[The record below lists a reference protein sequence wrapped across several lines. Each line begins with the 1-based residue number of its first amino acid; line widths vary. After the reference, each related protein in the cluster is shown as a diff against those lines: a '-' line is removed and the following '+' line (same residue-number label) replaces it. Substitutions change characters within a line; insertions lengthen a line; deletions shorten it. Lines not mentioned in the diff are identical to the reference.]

1 MPTGDHPR
9 RLLHPDEALYRRLID
24 LAPDAMIGVD
34 ERGRIVLV
42 NAQAET
48 LFGYHRDQL
57 IGQSI
62 ELLVPDQ
69 ARGVHPAHRRSYLDD
84 PHPRPMG
91 LGLQL
96 AARRFDGSEFPAEI
110 SLGAIETD
118 RGRIVSASIRDV
130 SDRQAADRERE
141 QLVLQAERDR
151 SERQLLQA
159 QRLEGLGQLAG
170 GVAHDFNN
178 LLAVI
183 SNYAAF
189 AYEAV
194 EQSLKAT
201 GDETLRTPLRDIT
214 QIERAAAAAAHLTR
228 QLLTFARRDLVRPQ
242 PLDLAA
248 LVAETADM
256 LQRSLGEDVQL
267 RVHSAP
273 GLLPVL
279 ADHGQLQQ
287 VLVNLAINARYAMP
301 QGGVLTIGTRNEHDE
316 HGSWVELTVSDT
328 GVGMDEE
335 TLVRVFEPFFTTRA
349 SDQGTGLG
357 LSTVYG
363 IVSQAGGTAGFSS
376 TVGVGTT
383 FTARF
388 PVSSVE
394 ADPLH
399 GAAEQATHRVGATVL
414 VVDDESGIRD
424 VVRRIL
430 LRHDHV
436 VLLAGG
442 GEEALRVA
450 RQHRGGIDV
459 LLTDVIMPGINGPD
473 LAVALLATRPGMRVV
488 YMSGYAGTDLAARI
502 TMDTEVELVPKPF
515 TEAQLLRALEAVLQH

>member
-1 MPTGDHPR
+1 MPMGPDDR

-34 ERGRIVLV
+34 EDGRIVLV

-48 LFGYHRDQL
+48 LFGYGRDQL

-62 ELLVPDQ
+62 ELLVPDH
-69 ARGVHPAHRRSYLDD
+69 ARGVHPAHRRSYLEH
-84 PHPRPMG
+84 PRPRPMG

-96 AARRFDGSEFPAEI
+96 SARRKDGSEFPAEI
-110 SLGAIETD
+110 SLGAIETV

-194 EQSLKAT
+194 EHSLRTT
-201 GDETLRTPLRDIT
+201 GDGSLRTPLRDIN
-214 QIERAAAAAAHLTR
+214 QIERAATAAAQLTR
-228 QLLTFARRDLVRPQ
+228 QLLTFARRDMVRPQ

-248 LVAETADM
+248 VVAETADM

-267 RVHSAP
+267 LVQCET

-279 ADHGQLQQ
+279 ADPGQLQQ
-287 VLVNLAINARYAMP
+287 VLVNLAINARLAMP
-301 QGGVLTIGTRNEHDE
+301 QGGVLTIGTRNERDAE
-316 HGSWVELTVSDT
+316 GTWVRLTVSDT

-363 IVSQAGGTAGFSS
+363 IVSQAGGTAGFTSE
-376 TVGVGTT
+376 VGVGTT

-388 PVSSVE
+388 PACVAQPEEPVVSHANE
-394 ADPLH
+394 AS
-399 GAAEQATHRVGATVL
+399 GTGATIL
-414 VVDDESGIRD
+414 VVDDESGIRE
-424 VVRRIL
+424 VVERIL
-430 LRHDHV
+430 VRHGHA
-436 VLLAGG
+436 VLVAADGD
-442 GEEALRVA
+442 EALRVA
-450 RQHRGGIDV
+450 QQHAGVIDV
-459 LLTDVIMPGINGPD
+459 LFTDVIMPGINGPD
-473 LAVALLATRPGMRVV
+473 LAVALLARRPELRVV

-502 TMDTEVELVPKPF
+502 TMDREVELVPKPF
-515 TEAQLLRALEAVLQH
+515 TQAQLLAALDAVLHH